1 MNDFSLTEQH
11 STCVQWPANSHFMY
25 VNVFCIQM
33 FNRNLF
39 CNLFLNYSVK
49 GKQYLLY
56 TNKMEEQKVTFW
68 TFTLGLNLY
77 KV

>member
-1 MNDFSLTEQH
+1 
-11 STCVQWPANSHFMY
+11 MY

-68 TFTLGLNLY
+68 TFTPGLNLY